1 MPAIS
6 VGSVE
11 VDVLPNV
18 QGIRQR
24 LQRALVPPASQVGD
38 EVGRIIGQRIAAQIA
53 PAVRDGINDGAK
65 AARPAATRQG
75 ADTGGAFARSLRTKL
90 QEAFRSMPK
99 LNVSL
104 SDTGVD
110 ADLARL
116 RARMESLSDK
126 TIGIDISAE
135 QARAQAADIEERLR
149 RLGAAHPNVA
159 VRADTAA
166 AIAQLQAV
174 QAEVDELTRDPA
186 RIHLE
191 TDGQLGTKLRAA
203 VQQAQASLPNVNIT
217 ADTTPAELEIAR
229 LRAQLTQL
237 SDKRVGIDISATDAI
252 AQITQIQAQLAHLSA
267 QDADVA
273 VRVDAGAAAAQLAA
287 FNAQVN
293 RLDGRTAR
301 VDVDTRGAVSG
312 MQMLVT
318 AAIAFGPALLPALPV
333 AAAGLGA
340 IAAAGVAA
348 GVGLASIGAVAIPAF
363 KDIGGALTAQKAAQ
377 DAATSSTNAGGA
389 ANSQAASKALQMA
402 SAQQSLATARRN
414 AAQQIRDAER
424 GVGDAVRQAAQANTQ
439 AAAQVKSART
449 ALADAYSQAADRM
462 AQANQQVDQAEK
474 DLALSQRTA
483 RQAQLDLT
491 AARAEASRQLQDM
504 NNQLAGSKLSERDAE
519 IALTEA
525 TAARNKVLANTNASD
540 LDKSKAILQYDQAVQ
555 RLKEQRLETQRLTVD
570 TKAANKAGVDGSATV
585 KSAQEQLASAQQA
598 VVDKT
603 SALKTAQQNVAKTQI
618 ENTRQIADAQTK
630 LSEAQKTVAE
640 TQRQGAETIAR
651 AQERVTQ
658 AQQSGADSVAS
669 AQRQIASAS
678 QSAAGGVDQAALAQA
693 KYQQALAKLTP
704 SARQTFDAFV
714 NLRSAFSDWSR
725 SLQPQVMPIFTRA
738 INGLRAALPALTPF
752 VKNAAAAITELQDRA
767 SKGFKS
773 PWWKTFKT
781 DLAGSVKPALIG
793 LGVAFGNTFKG
804 IAGIIG
810 AFLPHMDS
818 ISSRMQGI
826 TARFANWGQGLKG
839 SPEFERF
846 LSYSSE
852 MAPKLGHALAQLGS
866 GFMNVGQALAP
877 LSSVLLGILGGL
889 AEAIGIIAQHAPWLV
904 QGIWLIVV
912 AMRAWA
918 IVQGVLNFVMSQNPL
933 VRVAMLIGVLVAAVI
948 YAYNR
953 FGWFRTGVQAVW
965 SAIQTAA
972 LWAWNNALKPLIG
985 WLVAGWNLIVKGA
998 LWLWGILKPV
1008 FAFISAAVRILATIF
1023 GTVLVVA
1030 FKVAWTIV
1038 KTYFTLLKFEFMIFA
1053 TIAKWLWFNVLSP
1066 VVGWIIS
1073 GFKLLWSG
1081 IKIYFGYAKTAF
1093 RAVGTVAKWLWTNAI
1108 SPVVRWIVGGVK
1120 LLWAGVK
1127 LYFGYVKAGFRALA
1141 TVAKWLWNNVMRPVF
1156 NWIGGKAKWL
1166 YTNAIKP
1173 AINQI
1178 SAIFKAV
1185 AKVGKWLWSNVFKPV
1200 FGWIA
1205 DKAKWLWEK
1214 GVKPAFDK
1222 LKTGV
1227 KKVGDAFES
1236 ARKFIKKAWDK
1247 LEGIAKKPVRFI
1259 VNTIYNGAIVPTWN
1273 KIASAFGAKK
1283 IGKMNIKGWA
1293 TGGVLPGYTPGRD
1306 VHLAALSGGEAVM
1319 RPEWTRAIGPDYVN
1333 SMNAVAR
1340 QGGVP
1345 AVQRA
1350 MGGSLPGFADG
1361 GIFGWVGKAANTAA
1375 GWGSSAWDK
1384 IKKGASWLKDSIGA
1398 SARAGVK
1405 YAVNPLLE
1413 KIPGLDNSFGKMIK
1427 KIPEKIV
1434 DSLFGY
1440 ADKADAKGASGG
1452 GGGIWQ
1458 KPVNA
1463 AYGTPF
1469 GKRGSMWS
1477 SGRHTGLDF
1486 PAAVGT
1492 AVRAVADGTVSQVAS
1507 GGPYGKHVQIS
1518 HGGGLSSLYAHMSRI
1533 MTRLH
1538 AHVNQGQQI
1547 GKVGATGNVTG
1558 PHLHLEARLN
1568 GKSVDPMR
1576 YLSGSGGGANVR
1588 AVGAAQQY
1596 AKSILRNYGW
1606 GASQFGPLKQL
1617 WQHES
1622 GWRWN
1627 ADNPSSD
1634 AYGIPQALPGSKMAS
1649 AGRDWRTN
1657 AATQIRWGLG
1667 YIKGRPDYGSPAR
1680 AWSKWQSRSPHW
1692 YDQGG
1697 YLPTGLS
1704 TVYNGTGR
1712 PEPVLTGA
1720 QWNTLARSDGSTGP
1734 QQFEGNLYLDSGEF
1748 LGRVRGEA
1756 NAVVQENQQRLVSTL
1771 RAG

>member
-1 MPAIS
+1 
-6 VGSVE
+6 
-11 VDVLPNV
+11 
-18 QGIRQR
+18 
-24 LQRALVPPASQVGD
+24 
-38 EVGRIIGQRIAAQIA
+38 
-53 PAVRDGINDGAK
+53 
-65 AARPAATRQG
+65 
-75 ADTGGAFARSLRTKL
+75 
-90 QEAFRSMPK
+90 
-99 LNVSL
+99 
-104 SDTGVD
+104 
-110 ADLARL
+110 
-116 RARMESLSDK
+116 
-126 TIGIDISAE
+126 
-135 QARAQAADIEERLR
+135 
-149 RLGAAHPNVA
+149 
-159 VRADTAA
+159 
-166 AIAQLQAV
+166 
-174 QAEVDELTRDPA
+174 
-186 RIHLE
+186 
-191 TDGQLGTKLRAA
+191 
-203 VQQAQASLPNVNIT
+203 
-217 ADTTPAELEIAR
+217 
-229 LRAQLTQL
+229 
-237 SDKRVGIDISATDAI
+237 
-252 AQITQIQAQLAHLSA
+252 
-267 QDADVA
+267 
-273 VRVDAGAAAAQLAA
+273 
-287 FNAQVN
+287 
-293 RLDGRTAR
+293 
-301 VDVDTRGAVSG
+301 

-348 GVGLASIGAVAIPAF
+348 GVGLASIGAVAVPAI

-377 DAATSSTNAGGA
+377 DAATQATISGGA
-389 ANSQAASKALQMA
+389 ANGQAASKALQMA

-439 AAAQVKSART
+439 AAAQVKSARQS
-449 ALADAYSQAADRM
+449 LADAYAQAADRM
-462 AQANQQVDQAEK
+462 TQANQQVDQAER
-474 DLALSQRTA
+474 DLAQSQRTA

-504 NNQLAGSKLSERDAE
+504 NNQLASSKLSERDAE

-525 TAARNKVLANTNASD
+525 AAQRDAVLKNATATE
-540 LDKSKAILQYDQAVQ
+540 LDKSKALLQYDQAVQ

-570 TKAANKAGVDGSATV
+570 TKAANKAGVEGSQTV
-585 KSAQEQLASAQQA
+585 KSAQQQLASAQQE

-603 SALKTAQQNVAKTQI
+603 SALKSAQQNVAKTQI

-630 LSEAQKTVAE
+630 LSEAQKNVAE

-658 AQQSGADSVAS
+658 AQQSGADSIAS

-693 KYQQALAKLTP
+693 KYQAALAKLTP

-714 NLRSAFSDWSR
+714 KLRGAFSDWSR

-752 VKNAAAAITELQDRA
+752 VKSAAAAITELQDRA

-793 LGVAFGNTFKG
+793 LGVAFGNVFKG
-804 IAGIIG
+804 MAGIVG

-818 ISSRMQGI
+818 ISNRMQGI

-846 LSYSSE
+846 LSYSAE
-852 MAPKLGHALAQLGS
+852 MAPRLGHALAQLGG

-933 VRVAMLIGVLVAAVI
+933 IRVAMLIGVLVAAVI

-953 FGWFRTGVQAVW
+953 FSWFRTGVQAVW

-972 LWAWNNALKPLIG
+972 LWAWNKALKPLIG

-998 LWLWGILKPV
+998 LWLWGILKPI
-1008 FAFISAAVRILATIF
+1008 FAFISAAVRVLATIF
-1023 GTVLVVA
+1023 GVVLVVA

-1073 GFKLLWSG
+1073 GFKLLWAG
-1081 IKIYFGYAKTAF
+1081 IKTYFGYAKAAF

-1141 TVAKWLWNNVMRPVF
+1141 AVAKWLWNNVMRPVF

-1200 FGWIA
+1200 FNWIG

-1222 LKTGV
+1222 LKNGV
-1227 KKVGDAFES
+1227 KKVGEAFET
-1236 ARKFIKKAWDK
+1236 AKDFIKKVWDK
-1247 LEGIAKKPVRFI
+1247 LQGIAKKPVKFI
-1259 VNTIYNGAIVPTWN
+1259 IGTVYNKGIVPVWN
-1273 KIASAFGAKK
+1273 KVVKAFGGKK
-1283 IGKMNIKGWA
+1283 IDTIDIRGWN

-1319 RPEWTRAIGPDYVN
+1319 RPEWTRAVGPGYVN
-1333 SMNAVAR
+1333 TMNAAAR
-1340 QGGVP
+1340 GGGVGG
-1345 AVQRA
+1345 VQRA
-1350 MGGSLPGFADG
+1350 LGLPGYKDG
-1361 GIFGWVGKAANTAA
+1361 GIFGWVGSAANKAA
-1375 GWGSSAWDK
+1375 GWGSAAWDK
-1384 IKKGASWLKDSIGA
+1384 VKAGARWLKDSLAA

-1405 YAVNPLLE
+1405 SVVNPLLD
-1413 KIPGLDNSFGKMIK
+1413 KIPGLNNEFGRMVKG
-1427 KIPEKIV
+1427 IPTKIV
-1434 DSLFGY
+1434 NSMFGY
-1440 ADKADAKGASGG
+1440 AAEADARGASGSG
-1452 GGGIWQ
+1452 EGIWR
-1458 KPVNA
+1458 KPVA
-1463 AYGTPF
+1463 VGYGTPF
-1469 GKRGSMWS
+1469 GKAGSMWS
-1477 SGRHTGLDF
+1477 SGHHTGLDF

-1538 AHVNQGQQI
+1538 ARVSQGQQI

-1568 GKSVDPMR
+1568 GRSVDPMR
-1576 YLSGSGGGANVR
+1576 YLSGGAGGGANVQ
-1588 AVGAAQQY
+1588 AVGAAQRY
-1596 AKSILRNYGW
+1596 AKSILGRYGW
-1606 GASQFGPLKQL
+1606 GPSQFGPLKSL
-1617 WQHES
+1617 WHNES

-1627 ADNPSSD
+1627 ADNPTSD

-1667 YIKGRPDYGSPAR
+1667 YIKNRPDYGSPAR
-1680 AWSKWQSRSPHW
+1680 AWAKWQSRSPHW
-1692 YDQGG
+1692 YDNGG

-1712 PEPVLTGA
+1712 PEPVLTTN
-1720 QWNTLARSDGSTGP
+1720 QWNAMASDRSSGLGDLHVSVFVGNQEITEIARAEVHNA
-1734 QQFEGNLYLDSGEF
+1734 QGE
-1748 LGRVRGEA
+1748 
-1756 NAVVQENQQRLVSTL
+1756 LVSVL

>member
-1 MPAIS
+1 VPAIS

-11 VDVLPNV
+11 VDVVPNAS
-18 QGIRQR
+18 GILRR
-24 LQRALVPPASQVGD
+24 LQDSLIPPATQVGD
-38 EVGRIIGQRIAAQIA
+38 EMGEIIGRRLAAHIA

-65 AARPAATRQG
+65 QAKPAATRQG

-110 ADLARL
+110 AQLARL
-116 RARMESLSDK
+116 RARMEQLSNK

-174 QAEVDELTRDPA
+174 QAQVDEITRDPA

-191 TDGQLGTKLRAA
+191 TDGALGTKLRAA
-203 VQQAQASLPNVNIT
+203 VEQAQASLPNVNIT

-237 SDKRVGIDISATDAI
+237 GDKRVGIDISATDAI

-348 GVGLASIGAVAIPAF
+348 GVGLASIGAVAVPAI
-363 KDIGGALTAQKAAQ
+363 KDISGALQAQKAAQ
-377 DAATSSTNAGGA
+377 EAATSATTSGGA

-439 AAAQVKSART
+439 AAAQVKSARQS
-449 ALADAYSQAADRM
+449 LADAYSQAADRM
-462 AQANQQVDQAEK
+462 SQANQQVDQAER
-474 DLALSQRTA
+474 DLAQSQRTA

-525 TAARNKVLANTNASD
+525 TAARNKVLANTNATE

-585 KSAQEQLASAQQA
+585 KSAQQQLAAAQQE

-603 SALKTAQQNVAKTQI
+603 SALKSAQQNVAKTQI

-630 LSEAQKTVAE
+630 LSEAQKNVAE

-658 AQQSGADSVAS
+658 AQQSGADSIAS

-693 KYQQALAKLTP
+693 KYQAALAKLTP

-714 NLRSAFSDWSR
+714 KLRGAFSAWSR

-767 SKGFKS
+767 SRGFTS
-773 PWWKTFKT
+773 PWWKTLKT
-781 DLAGSVKPALIG
+781 DLAGSVKPALVG
-793 LGVAFGNTFKG
+793 LGVAFGNVFKG
-804 IAGIIG
+804 MAGIVG

-846 LSYSSE
+846 LAYSAE
-852 MAPKLGHALAQLGS
+852 MAPKLGHALAQLGG

-933 VRVAMLIGVLVAAVI
+933 VRVAMLIGVLVAAVV

-953 FGWFRTGVQAVW
+953 FGWFRTAVQAVW
-965 SAIQTAA
+965 SAIRTGVSAVLAWFTGPFKNFFTVTIPAIFQTVIN
-972 LWAWNNALKPLIG
+972 WVKNNWPYILGFLTGPIG
-985 WLVAGWNLIVKGA
+985 LAVVWIVKHWDLVRAGLLA
-998 LWLWGILKPV
+998 AWRAIRATV
-1008 FAFISAAVRILATIF
+1008 ISPIARFFTKTIPGYAASVRDQVVSRWRSLRAGLSAVWTA
-1023 GTVLVVA
+1023 VLVGVVYPIRN
-1030 FKVAWTIV
+1030 FFTRTI
-1038 KTYFTLLKFEFMIFA
+1038 
-1053 TIAKWLWFNVLSP
+1053 P
-1066 VVGWIIS
+1066 
-1073 GFKLLWSG
+1073 
-1081 IKIYFGYAKTAF
+1081 GYAGKV
-1093 RAVGTVAKWLWTNAI
+1093 RDQ
-1108 SPVVRWIVGGVK
+1108 VVSRWRSLRDG
-1120 LLWAGVK
+1120 
-1127 LYFGYVKAGFRALA
+1127 LA
-1141 TVAKWLWNNVMRPVF
+1141 TVWAAVKSRVINPIRDFFTKKIPGWAGTLKDKVVGAFQRARDG
-1156 NWIGGKAKWL
+1156 IK
-1166 YTNAIKP
+1166 NAWTKI
-1173 AINQI
+1173 Q
-1178 SAIFKAV
+1178 
-1185 AKVGKWLWSNVFKPV
+1185 
-1200 FGWIA
+1200 
-1205 DKAKWLWEK
+1205 D
-1214 GVKPAFDK
+1214 
-1222 LKTGV
+1222 
-1227 KKVGDAFES
+1227 
-1236 ARKFIKKAWDK
+1236 
-1247 LEGIAKKPVRFI
+1247 IAKKPVRFI
-1259 VNTIYNGAIVPTWN
+1259 INTVYNKGIVPVWN
-1273 KIASAFGAKK
+1273 KIATAFGAKK
-1283 IGKMNIKGWA
+1283 LNKMDISGWN

-1319 RPEWTRAIGPDYVN
+1319 RPEWTRAVGPGYVN
-1333 SMNAVAR
+1333 SMNAAAR
-1340 QGGVP
+1340 GGGVSG
-1345 AVQRA
+1345 VQKA
-1350 MGGSLPGFADG
+1350 LGLPGFADG
-1361 GIFGWVGKAANTAA
+1361 GIFGWIGKGLNKVA
-1375 GWGSSAWDK
+1375 GWGSAAWDK
-1384 IKKGASWLKDSIGA
+1384 VKSGAKWLKDSLGA

-1405 YAVNPLLE
+1405 SVVNPLLD
-1413 KIPGLDNSFGKMIK
+1413 KIPGLDNSFGRMVKG
-1427 KIPEKIV
+1427 IPEKIV

-1440 ADKADAKGASGG
+1440 ADKADAKGASGS

-1458 KPVNA
+1458 KPVA
-1463 AYGTPF
+1463 VGYGTPF
-1469 GKRGSMWS
+1469 GKAGSMWS
-1477 SGRHTGLDF
+1477 SGHHTGLDF

-1507 GGPYGKHVQIS
+1507 GGPYGKHVMVS

-1538 AHVNQGQQI
+1538 ARVSQGQQI

-1568 GKSVDPMR
+1568 GRSVDPMR
-1576 YLSGSGGGANVR
+1576 YLSGGAGGGANVQ
-1588 AVGAAQQY
+1588 AVGAAQRY
-1596 AKSILRNYGW
+1596 AKSILGRYGW
-1606 GASQFGPLKQL
+1606 GASQFGPLKSL
-1617 WQHES
+1617 WHNES

-1627 ADNPSSD
+1627 ADNPTSD

-1667 YIKGRPDYGSPAR
+1667 YIKNRPDYGSPAR
-1680 AWSKWQSRSPHW
+1680 AWAKWQSRSPHW
-1692 YDQGG
+1692 YDNGG

-1712 PEPVLTGA
+1712 PEPVLTTN
-1720 QWNTLARSDGSTGP
+1720 QWNAMASGGGSPDQPVVIEVHTRDAALADFIDIRVQNRDQALVQVLRSS
-1734 QQFEGNLYLDSGEF
+1734 
-1748 LGRVRGEA
+1748 
-1756 NAVVQENQQRLVSTL
+1756 
-1771 RAG
+1771 